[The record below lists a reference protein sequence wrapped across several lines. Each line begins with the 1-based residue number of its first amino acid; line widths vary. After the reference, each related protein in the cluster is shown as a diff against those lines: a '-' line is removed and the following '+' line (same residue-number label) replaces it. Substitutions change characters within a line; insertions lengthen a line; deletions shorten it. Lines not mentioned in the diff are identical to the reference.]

1 MGDSGLL
8 LKGVKERIQNEAKEQ
23 KRGFPSMLLGALGAS
38 LLGNILE
45 DKGMNRA
52 GDGVIKTGNGAT
64 TTKNNVKE
72 LQEVTKTKWIFNTT
86 SYSN

>member
-1 MGDSGLL
+1 
-8 LKGVKERIQNEAKEQ
+8 
-23 KRGFPSMLLGALGAS
+23 MLLGALGAS

-52 GDGVIKTGNGAT
+52 GDGVIKTGNGAA

-72 LQEVTKTKWIFNTT
+72 LQEQVTKTKWIFNTT